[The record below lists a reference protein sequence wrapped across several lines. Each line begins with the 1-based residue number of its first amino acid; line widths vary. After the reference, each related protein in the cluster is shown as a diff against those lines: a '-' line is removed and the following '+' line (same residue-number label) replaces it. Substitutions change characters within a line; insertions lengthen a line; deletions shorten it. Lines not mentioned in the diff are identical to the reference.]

1 MKFCYTLDEKEVVKA
16 MQLHGKGT
24 RKVLA
29 ALIALGLA
37 IIAAGAVAGHVY
49 LALAA
54 VACGALGYFA
64 VLYLTIPFNA
74 RKQFR
79 ENRAIRNEI
88 AVDATQDGVSFK
100 SDSGESRLQWS
111 DIHRWKGGNGI
122 YLLYVTS
129 HMFHIVPARAIP
141 AEPQWVELLST
152 HVGPGRV

>member
-24 RKVLA
+24 RKTRAVL
-29 ALIALGLA
+29 IVLGLA
-37 IIAAGAVAGHVY
+37 IIASGAVAGHVY
-49 LALAA
+49 LSLAA
-54 VACGALGYFA
+54 VACGVLGYFA
-64 VLYLTIPFNA
+64 VLCLTIPFNA

-88 AVDATQDGVSFK
+88 AVDVTQEGVSFR

-111 DIHRWKGGNGI
+111 DIHRWKGGSGF

-141 AEPQWVELLST
+141 AESEWIALLSAR
-152 HVGPGRV
+152 VGLGQA

>member
-1 MKFCYTLDEKEVVKA
+1 MKFSYTLDEKEVVKA

-29 ALIALGLA
+29 VLVTLGLA
-37 IIAAGAVAGHVY
+37 IIAAGTVAGHVY
-49 LALAA
+49 LSLAA

-64 VLYLTIPFNA
+64 VLHLTIPFNA

-88 AVDATQDGVSFK
+88 AADATQDGVSFK